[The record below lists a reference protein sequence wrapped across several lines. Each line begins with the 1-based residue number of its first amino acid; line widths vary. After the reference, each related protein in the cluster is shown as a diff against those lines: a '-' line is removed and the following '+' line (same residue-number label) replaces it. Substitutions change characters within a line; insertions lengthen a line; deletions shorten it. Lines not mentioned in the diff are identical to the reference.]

1 MADARVSGEETGAA
15 LPSAAPG
22 AGATDT
28 TDDVSPTV
36 KLEHRSRD
44 ARLPD
49 WVVRHPLIVGW
60 CWIAVW
66 LGFMVLSDSL
76 GWPDWTWYVFVA
88 ISALPTLIASL
99 WVLHATPRALLKPST
114 DTVLSHFFVR
124 FLTLIFAFLLWGV
137 SVVASASISS
147 TIQAAVGA
155 DEREVTALG
164 LNLLVAAV
172 PGVIVLM
179 WMALI
184 VRCAWFLRRLRG
196 WRQTPLKSKVPK
208 KFLKSRPRLR
218 TVVIG
223 LAHPGLLLVGGLGA
237 SLLALFLDAAES
249 TLNVYL

>member
-1 MADARVSGEETGAA
+1 MSDARVPGEQDDSGLPATVLAGGDTIPAGAS
-15 LPSAAPG
+15 SAANRQRR
-22 AGATDT
+22 
-28 TDDVSPTV
+28 S
-36 KLEHRSRD
+36 LES
-44 ARLPD
+44 RLPA
-49 WVVRHPLIVGW
+49 WLVRHPLIVGW

-66 LGFMVLSDSL
+66 LGFMALSDSL
-76 GWPDWTWYVFVA
+76 GWADWTWYAFVA

-147 TIQAAVGA
+147 TIQAAIGA
-155 DEREVTALG
+155 NEREVTALG
-164 LNLLVAAV
+164 LNLLLVAIPA
-172 PGVIVLM
+172 VIVLM

-208 KFLKSRPRLR
+208 KFLRSRPRLR
-218 TVVIG
+218 AVVIG

-237 SLLALFLDAAES
+237 SLLALFLDAAET